1 MGEIQIAE
9 QSAPAAPGA
18 GNMLAWA
25 DSGSSVFT
33 QRNDAGRY
41 QGDDARAAVASQGPG
56 FAADTYVT
64 NSGLI
69 LPSFSMQAGM
79 VFEWKLAASKTAAG
93 VATPIYQVRIGA
105 AQTTADTSR
114 LSMTGP
120 AQTAVVDEGILT
132 ILVTCRNV
140 AVAGVLQGIASWQ
153 HEAAVAA
160 GFGEAVQATSAGF
173 DNTAL
178 GGLFV
183 GLSIN
188 GGAAA
193 AWTVTQVFGR
203 LWYG

>member
-1 MGEIQIAE
+1 MAEILLDE
-9 QSAPAAPGA
+9 QSAPAAPAA
-18 GNMLAWA
+18 GQLIAWP
-25 DSGSSVFT
+25 DSGSSVWA

-41 QGDDARAAVASQGPG
+41 QGDDARAAVANQTP
-56 FAADTYVT
+56 FATDLYVT
-64 NSGLI
+64 SSGLI

-93 VATPIYQVRIGA
+93 VAAPVYQVRIGA

-140 AVAGVLQGIASWQ
+140 GAAGVLQGIASWQ

-173 DNTAL
+173 DNSAL

-188 GGAAA
+188 GGASA
-193 AWTVTQVFGR
+193 AWTVTQCFGR